1 MVRALLKPVFFG
13 VSPVADTT
21 TEHASGWQLA
31 RIKRHVSELVRLA
44 GPVVVAR
51 AGFMTMA
58 LVDTLMVGR
67 YSTQDLGYQG
77 LGLAPS
83 GFLIVTGFGLI
94 MGTLVLSSKAYGAGD
109 YQETGAVWRRSVPY
123 AFCIGLV
130 ALVVSFFAEPFFL
143 LTGQDPDLA
152 RGAGEV
158 ALVVGLGLPL
168 GMVFMTST
176 YFLESIG
183 RPAPGMII
191 TVVANV
197 VNVGINWLLIYGN
210 MGLPELGAVGSAWAT
225 TGVRVF
231 TCLSILL
238 YIWHMPGWQEL
249 GVRTKPT
256 GGWKAWAHQRTIG
269 YASAVST
276 GVESLGFTAMTIFAG
291 LISTVALA
299 SYSIAL
305 NILALVFMVALGLGT
320 ATSARV
326 GIARGRQDH
335 KDMALAGWT
344 GLGVTVVCMGT
355 MGLVAALFAE
365 QLVSFYTTDPEV
377 IALAASMM
385 IFLAFAM
392 PVDGGQATMAFA
404 LRGRG
409 ETWVPSGLHFF
420 SYFIL
425 MVPLAWVL
433 IFVFDRG
440 GIAVAEAILYAS
452 IWSMFVL
459 SLRFAWLARGDAKA
473 GKITGLGNA

>member
-1 MVRALLKPVFFG
+1 M
-13 VSPVADTT
+13 AD
-21 TEHASGWQLA
+21 AVPQSAPGWQLA
-31 RIKRHVSELVRLA
+31 RIRRHVSELLRLA

-67 YSTQDLGYQG
+67 YGTTDLGYQG

-94 MGTLVLSSKAYGAGD
+94 MGTLVLSSKAYGAGE
-109 YQETGAVWRRSVPY
+109 YAETGAVWRRSVPY

-130 ALVVSFFAEPFFL
+130 ALAVSFFAEPFFL
-143 LTGQDPDLA
+143 LTGQEPDLA

-168 GMVFMTST
+168 GMVFMAST

-183 RPAPGMII
+183 RPGPGMII
-191 TVVANV
+191 TVFANI
-197 VNVGINWLLIYGN
+197 VNVAINWLLIYGN
-210 MGLPELGAVGSAWAT
+210 WGFPELGAVGSAWAT

-231 TCLSILL
+231 TCATILL
-238 YIWHMPGWQEL
+238 YIWHMPDWQKL
-249 GVRTKPT
+249 GVRTKPE

-269 YASAVST
+269 YASAIST
-276 GVESLGFTAMTIFAG
+276 GVESLGFTAMTLFAG
-291 LISTVALA
+291 LVSTVALA
-299 SYSIAL
+299 SYTIAL
-305 NILALVFMVALGLGT
+305 NVLALVFMVALGLGT

-326 GIARGRQDH
+326 GIARGRKDH

-344 GLGVTVVCMGT
+344 GLGVTVFCMGVL
-355 MGLVAALFAE
+355 GLVAGLFAE
-365 QLVSFYTTDPEV
+365 QIVGFYSSDPEV
-377 IALAASMM
+377 VALAVSMM

-425 MVPLAWVL
+425 MVPMAWVL

-452 IWSMFVL
+452 IWSMAVL
-459 SLRFAWLARGDAKA
+459 SARFAWLARGDSKA
-473 GKITGLGNA
+473 GRITGPGNP